1 MRSNFAIEQHNH
13 TTVKM
18 DKAKEA
24 VDSVVD
30 GLKKVTVG
38 DGAKKEKKPK
48 VKKEKSG
55 AGGADGGA
63 ESVWHNDFQRVSTIS

>member
-1 MRSNFAIEQHNH
+1 
-13 TTVKM
+13 M

-38 DGAKKEKKPK
+38 EGEKKEKKPK

-55 AGGADGGA
+55 AGGGDGGA
-63 ESVWHNDFQRVSTIS
+63 DAVWLNAVNIVHGVLS